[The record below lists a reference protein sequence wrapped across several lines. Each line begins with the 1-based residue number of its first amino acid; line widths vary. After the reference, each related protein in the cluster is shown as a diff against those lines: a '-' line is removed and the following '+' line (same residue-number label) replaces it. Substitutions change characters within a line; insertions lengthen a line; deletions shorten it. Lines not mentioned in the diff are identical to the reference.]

1 MIRELNLPDN
11 CVFADTSPENKVEF
25 EQLLDTV
32 KSGDTLLVRSVID
45 IESDFEVLQHDILP
59 YLSELKIELHSIE
72 EPFLSGLDYL
82 ETINRIVDLMD
93 YYNRQKRKIKYQ
105 KAVKEQKVGRPSK
118 PDKIEK
124 AIRLYENGKYKVED
138 ICNLTGIS
146 KSALYKHLKKNKK

>member
-1 MIRELNLPDN
+1 MELPES
-11 CVFADTSPENKVEF
+11 CVFADTFPENKVEF
-25 EQLLDTV
+25 EQLLDTL
-32 KSGDTLLVRSVID
+32 KTGDTLLVRSVID

-72 EPFLSGLDYL
+72 EPFLCGTDYL
-82 ETINRIVDLMD
+82 KTLNQFMNLID

-118 PDKIEK
+118 LDKLEK

>member
-1 MIRELNLPDN
+1 MIRELNLPES

-25 EQLLDTV
+25 EQLLDTL

-59 YLSELKIELHSIE
+59 YLSELKIELHSID
-72 EPFLSGLDYL
+72 EPFLSGLDYM
-82 ETINRIVDLMD
+82 ETMKRFVDLID
-93 YYNRQKRKIKYQ
+93 YYNRQRRKIKYQ

-118 PDKIEK
+118 SDKIEK
-124 AIRLYENGKYKVED
+124 AVRLYKSKKYKVDD
-138 ICNLTGIS
+138 ICSLTGVS